1 MVYKCDDPA
10 DELTGRPAGYGTES
24 AWPIDEQAA
33 ELGDYSAGWRITEDS
48 GNRSFTVF
56 HHWGDPVSG
65 SHNQHNGT
73 LPKSI
78 VIFDVMLARK
88 VIFL

>member
-24 AWPIDEQAA
+24 AWPVDEQAA

-56 HHWGDPVSG
+56 HHWGDPVRLPQST
-65 SHNQHNGT
+65 QRPRP

-78 VIFDVMLARK
+78 VFSM
-88 VIFL
+88 